1 MMRPSLFLP
10 SFVAATFGLLGT
22 ARAEDVSQTFRL
34 SAGGPLAGFEAQT
47 IEIEAA
53 GGFPSSSAEAKST
66 DFGLLG
72 AGFGVGLGYAFNDS
86 ALLGARVAFSSHSL
100 DIDGETEKTSEFLM
114 APRFEFLIGQGDA
127 IPYFLLTTGYRSL
140 EGENMSGSGVVYGA
154 GFGIHGFPQA
164 GISLDPEVV
173 LLGTSTTVE
182 VGGVDAKASGY
193 SVLFGITLSGWLGG
207 KPASES
213 ASGSGFEG
221 DSQYGT
227 SGSGNAPVVTEPE
240 PAAEPTPRQPPRN
253 VVLEDLRGGL
263 SVNTLVGATSLRLIG
278 RPKED
283 GGSVQSDVRL
293 PGTVSD
299 CGNAGFKLGDE
310 VLAAKKVR
318 FASTSQIIV
327 VWDMDT
333 LQRVAKYDGVLR
345 FEACGLSSKVSKSTH
360 KALKRFVREFRT
372 AAEHHGT
379 WIEVEAPEAAPSPAS
394 NDGDG
399 ATAPAAAPGDTSS
412 ETQPSDAPSE
422 TQPSD
427 APTEAPADGAAP

>member
-53 GGFPSSSAEAKST
+53 GGFASSSVDAKST

-86 ALLGARVAFSSHSL
+86 ALLGGRVAFSNHSL

-114 APRFEFLIGQGDA
+114 APRFEFLVGQGDA

-154 GFGIHGFPQA
+154 GFGIHGFPQS
-164 GISLDPEVV
+164 GISLDPEVM

-207 KPASES
+207 NHATEPASGPEV
-213 ASGSGFEG
+213 
-221 DSQYGT
+221 DSQYGASST
-227 SGSGNAPVVTEPE
+227 GNAPVVTEPE
-240 PAAEPTPRQPPRN
+240 PVGDPTPRQPPRN
-253 VVLEDLRGGL
+253 VVLADLRGGL

-283 GGSVQSDVRL
+283 GSSVQSDVRL
-293 PGTVSD
+293 PGTISD

-310 VLAAKKVR
+310 VLPAKQVR

-372 AAEHHGT
+372 AAERHGT
-379 WIEVEAPEAAPSPAS
+379 WIEIEAPETAPSPAS
-394 NDGDG
+394 NEG
-399 ATAPAAAPGDTSS
+399 ATVPAETPGDAASDSATSAAS
-412 ETQPSDAPSE
+412 SDTP
-422 TQPSD
+422 PSD
-427 APTEAPADGAAP
+427 APTEAPAKGAAP